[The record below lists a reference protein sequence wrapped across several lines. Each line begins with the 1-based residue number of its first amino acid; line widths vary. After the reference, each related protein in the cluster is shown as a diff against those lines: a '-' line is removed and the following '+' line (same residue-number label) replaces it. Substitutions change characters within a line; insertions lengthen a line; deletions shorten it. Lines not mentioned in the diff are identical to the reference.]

1 MNRRTLLSFIMILGL
16 VLVVSKPLPAAGK
29 PDVTTH
35 EATYMEGAVS
45 MHVEWQ
51 SPNPVATVKIT
62 IANKQQ
68 EIKVDPYDNKRN
80 REGYAGEVNVT
91 VRLDWVPNQPFNYI
105 IQLED
110 DLRVKSSLARG
121 KVRLPSSQQPVAV
134 GQPQQPSMQ
143 IQILQTVPQ
152 PGVQPN
158 TTTGT
163 QPSVQIQII
172 DDLSGSQPSIP
183 AGIQPGSLVGTQ
195 PGALPGVLPG
205 VQPGNLQGGALIVII
220 APFIAAESGA
230 MWRADGG
237 SWMRNG
243 ESIPN
248 LSVGIHTVEF
258 LDLGGWIKPESQK
271 VMIQASQTHTINGF
285 YNSK

>member
-1 MNRRTLLSFIMILGL
+1 MIRRTLL
-16 VLVVSKPLPAAGK
+16 VSLLTLLLLLLAFNSLRAAGK

-35 EATYMEGAVS
+35 EATYMEGTVS

-80 REGYAGEVNVT
+80 REGYAGELNVT
-91 VRLDWVPNQPFNYI
+91 VRLDWVPSQAFNYI

-110 DLRVKSSLARG
+110 DLKVKSSLAKG

-134 GQPQQPSMQ
+134 TQPQQPSMQ

-158 TTTGT
+158 TTAGT
-163 QPSVQIQII
+163 QPSVQIDIL
-172 DDLSGSQPSIP
+172 DDLSGSQSGALP
-183 AGIQPGSLVGTQ
+183 GIQPGSLVGTQ

-205 VQPGNLQGGALIVII
+205 VQPGNLQGGTLIVII
-220 APFIAAESGA
+220 APLTAAESGA

-243 ESIPN
+243 EAIPN

-258 LDLGGWIKPESQK
+258 QDLGGWIKPESQK
-271 VMIQASQTHTINGF
+271 VMIQAGQTHTINGF